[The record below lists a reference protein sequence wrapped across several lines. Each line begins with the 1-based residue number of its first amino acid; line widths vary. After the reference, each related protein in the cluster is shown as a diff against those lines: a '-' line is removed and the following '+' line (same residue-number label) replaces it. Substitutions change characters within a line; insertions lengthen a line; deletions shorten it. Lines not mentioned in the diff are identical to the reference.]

1 MSLLHSY
8 TEFSPSG
15 NGPHILFRANN
26 YQYDTRRYYIMNHKI
41 HLEVYVSGTTKK
53 CVTLTGN
60 QCEKYEF
67 GDRTK
72 ELQILPERF
81 MRRSEMDAVNAINAV
96 NSDLSKD
103 ELLNIA
109 KSSRNGADRCA
120 WFDIMAGRY
129 SNKVNI
135 DVWLKGCSFWRSMA
149 ISDRSF
155 LSIKARDVRRIF
167 ASCSTPQ
174 RDKRGIYCIYCIYCT
189 NFRWNFDACS

>member
-1 MSLLHSY
+1 
-8 TEFSPSG
+8 
-15 NGPHILFRANN
+15 
-26 YQYDTRRYYIMNHKI
+26 MNHKI

-53 CVTLTGN
+53 YVTLTGN

-72 ELQILPERF
+72 ELQILLERF
-81 MRRSEMDAVNAINAV
+81 MCRYEMDAV

-129 SNKVNI
+129 SDKINI
-135 DVWLKGCSFWRSMA
+135 DVWLKGCNFWRSLA
-149 ISDRSF
+149 ISVKSF
-155 LSIKARDVRRIF
+155 LSIKAQAVRRIF